1 MVGQLKF
8 SPKGCLRERWR
19 DEGWRQPFL
28 FSVTVHLIILTI
40 ALLPSSLFHFSRNV
54 PEVYRVDL
62 IDLQETPPSPPVE
75 TRKAPPPEPT
85 PPPAVEQT
93 TSSRPVLSTRTIPKA
108 PTEIKLIRPRAMKK
122 DIRLPPMDPSM
133 VLGALQRIEHQQ
145 KAEEE
150 KQRALEAIRESILAR
165 ETAQQEAGSEQTSAA
180 DQLPDDGKAETEPG
194 SPGHGA
200 AAGSGRAAD
209 TALKQY
215 KAMVARHIGSH
226 WSLPEGQVWHKDLRA
241 EVIVEIRQDGIVT
254 RKSFDKR
261 STSALF
267 DKFVM
272 QTIEE
277 ASPLPPVPQEIP
289 AAPLRLR
296 FYPEGMM

>member
-8 SPKGCLRERWR
+8 SPRECLKERWL
-19 DEGWRQPFL
+19 DDGWRKPFL

-54 PEVYRVDL
+54 PEVYQVDL
-62 IDLQETPPSPPVE
+62 IDLQEAPPPPPAEV
-75 TRKAPPPEPT
+75 RKAPPPEPK

-93 TSSRPVLSTRTIPKA
+93 TSSQPVLSTRTIPKA
-108 PTEIKLIRPRAMKK
+108 PSEIKLLRPRAMKK

-133 VLGALQRIEHQQ
+133 VLGALQHIEQQQ

-150 KQRALEAIRESILAR
+150 KQRALEAIRESILTR
-165 ETAQQEAGSEQTSAA
+165 PSAQTEAEPEQTPTA
-180 DQLPDDGKAETEPG
+180 DQLPGEGSAEMKRP
-194 SPGHGA
+194 SPGYGG

-254 RKSFDKR
+254 KKSFEKP
-261 STSALF
+261 SASAQF

-289 AAPLRLR
+289 LAPLRLR